1 MMSLARLKTRIG
13 ALLAAHREQAAQPRT
28 VCFLPRN
35 GREPADAPD
44 GTFTT
49 GTPYASVVHYDAS
62 DPPRELIALRE
73 QDLLNT
79 FHNATTA
86 P

>member
-1 MMSLARLKTRIG
+1 MSLARLKTRI
-13 ALLAAHREQAAQPRT
+13 ADLLAARREQQAQPHT
-28 VCFLPRN
+28 VIYLPRN
-35 GREPADAPD
+35 GREAADAPD

-79 FHNATTA
+79 RHNATTA